1 MLKYE
6 FKKVFSKI
14 SVIILIC
21 LGIILN
27 LSLFLISQS
36 TFSRSFIFK
45 ESAYEEY
52 LDNIKDADIE
62 EAKYLIEKEI
72 QEKSN
77 YYLLFTESN
86 EFDEK
91 LIEIKN
97 SLDVNLYKN
106 SKELDEELILL
117 NYIKENI
124 YYINSYDEFLKN
136 VKSNKDKMLKFSI
149 FNKKGSFSYNNI
161 IKTANDF
168 EKMEVIDPCLTYGK
182 GVEAI
187 MEYKIVDIISI
198 VLVFLLSFYIFQY
211 ERDKGLLNLVKANK
225 NGRKKTI
232 VSKIWLH
239 IITITILSIILYGG
253 IFMLSKFLFGF
264 GNLKV
269 PLQSLEIFKTSI
281 LNINLD
287 GFLMIY
293 FMYKIIINIFIGLF
307 IAYMFTKV
315 KNTIKVILYTISIFM
330 ISIIIYN
337 TFPEISSLNFFKY
350 INLYSYL
357 NAYNI
362 LGNYV
367 NISIFNRA
375 ISLKEFTL
383 ISLVILIP
391 LFIWMNIHIYMNKEE
406 NKSNFNKNILVIN
419 RFTDNFFSTVKITF
433 FETYKL
439 LILNKGIIILLIL
452 VFVGFNKI
460 KDNYYFI
467 DINKGVYLNY
477 INKFNGELTEVKEKA
492 ILKEKYTYDNYS
504 EIYSDLSKKLENNEI
519 SEEEYNIQIFELD
532 DMLKNYLGFSI
543 FFNQY
548 LNIKNNEVNDKY
560 LLNELSAKNLFL
572 NVNTPLNLGIFAALT
587 LIITVNSIFSYD
599 YKNNSI
605 KLIRTTLK
613 GRKNIFKIKFSL
625 NIILSLIVSIFTILP
640 IYFQTKN
647 MLGINYL
654 EANIRNISFYQNIN
668 LNLNTLQ
675 FLFLNLLFRFIGFTL
690 ISLIIMLI
698 SIYLKDTIKSVI
710 LLATIILLPLIIEFK
725 EITTLRFL
733 TFNNVF
739 LSFNSFSL
747 TNGDIKNFIYYS
759 LSLLL
764 IIFISIFSYKKY
776 VITEG

>member
-14 SVIILIC
+14 SVIILIN

-36 TFSRSFIFK
+36 TFSKNFIFK

-52 LDNIKDADIE
+52 LGNIKNADIE
-62 EAKYLIEKEI
+62 EAKSIIEKEI

-77 YYLLFTESN
+77 YYLLFTDSN

-97 SLDVNLYKN
+97 NLDVNRYKN
-106 SKELDEELILL
+106 SKELDEDLILL

-124 YYINSYDEFLKN
+124 NYINSYDEFLNN

-168 EKMEVIDPCLTYGK
+168 EKMEGLNLSLIYGK

-187 MEYKIVDIISI
+187 MEYKIVDIISM

-211 ERDKGLLNLVKANK
+211 ERDKGLLNLIKANK

-232 VSKIWLH
+232 VSKIYLH

-287 GFLMIY
+287 GFLILY
-293 FMYKIIINIFIGLF
+293 FIYKIIINIFIGLF

-315 KNTIKVILYTISIFM
+315 KNTMKVILYTIAIFL
-330 ISIIIYN
+330 ISIITYN
-337 TFPEISSLNFFKY
+337 ILPEISSLNFFKY

-362 LGNYV
+362 LGNYI

-383 ISLVILIP
+383 ISLGVLIP
-391 LFIWMNIHIYMNKEE
+391 LFIWINIHIYMNKEE
-406 NKSNFNKNILVIN
+406 NKNDFNKNILVIN
-419 RFTDNFFSTVKITF
+419 RFTDKIFSTVKITF

-439 LILNKGIIILLIL
+439 FILNKGIIILLIL
-452 VFVGFNKI
+452 LFIGLNKI

-477 INKFNGELTEVKEKA
+477 INKFNGELTEEKEKA
-492 ILKEKYTYDNYS
+492 ILKEKYTFDNYS
-504 EIYSDLSKKLENNEI
+504 EIYSDLSKKLKNNEI
-519 SEEEYNIQIFELD
+519 SEEEYNIQILELD
-532 DMLKNYLGFSI
+532 DILKNYLGFSI

-548 LNIKNNEVNDKY
+548 LNIKNTEVNNKY
-560 LLNELSAKNLFL
+560 LLNELSARNLFL
-572 NVNTPLNLGIFAALT
+572 NTNTSLNLGILAALA

-599 YKNNSI
+599 YRNNSI

-613 GRKNIFKIKFSL
+613 GRKDIFKSKFSL

-654 EANIRNISFYQNIN
+654 EANIKNISFYQNIN

-675 FLFLNLLFRFIGFTL
+675 FLFLNLLFRVIGFIL

-698 SIYLKDTIKSVI
+698 SIYLKDTIKSII
-710 LLATIILLPLIIEFK
+710 LSAIIILLPLIIEFK
-725 EITTLRFL
+725 GITTLRFL
-733 TFNNVF
+733 SFNNVF
-739 LSFNSFSL
+739 LSFNSFSF
-747 TNGDIKNFIYYS
+747 TNGCIKNFIYYS

-764 IIFISIFSYKKY
+764 IMLISIFSYKKY